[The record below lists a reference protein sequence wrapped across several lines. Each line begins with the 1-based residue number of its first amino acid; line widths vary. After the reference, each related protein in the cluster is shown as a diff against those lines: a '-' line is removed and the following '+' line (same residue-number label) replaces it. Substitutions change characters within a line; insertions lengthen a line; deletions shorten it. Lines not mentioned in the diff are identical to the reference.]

1 MTPRQLPLSV
11 ADMHDM
17 IVAYISRHDLE
28 YNDYKAQR
36 REGRPKHP
44 KQVLL
49 ENVKE
54 HDWKEVCDH
63 VRKWDRDFNSIASI
77 KVKRVKE
84 GHLEAALADKPAVPA
99 EDKEME

>member
-1 MTPRQLPLSV
+1 MEVPDFTSQEVPLAVSRQ
-11 ADMHDM
+11 
-17 IVAYISRHDLE
+17 
-28 YNDYKAQR
+28 
-36 REGRPKHP
+36 
-44 KQVLL
+44 
-49 ENVKE
+49 
-54 HDWKEVCDH
+54 VCDH